1 MDADKLVEELA
12 ASFMQTVAVLGKVV
26 ISLERWHEGSHS
38 SFVAQ
43 KSGAAARL
51 IGLGAADVIEI
62 ETAGRLHDIGKI
74 GLPDSICAK
83 APSDMSLEEFRVY
96 SAHPENGRLILSPH
110 QHFDSVGQ
118 IIAQHHEKYDG
129 TGFPDKLRGEQIH
142 IGAAL
147 IAVADFYHNGMHR
160 KYPGRTTQTFI
171 PGTGENYI
179 RATEPRFANVMN
191 ALHNRSERW
200 FSPQAVDAFTS
211 VIEAERR
218 SLGIR
223 TVMRV
228 GVNQLKPGMFF
239 ADDYYASYGLLL
251 VARGEPVNEESLPR
265 LMHLAEIGELP
276 QKILVMR

>member
-1 MDADKLVEELA
+1 MDANSIVEELV
-12 ASFMQTVAVLGKVV
+12 ASFMQTVAVLGKVA
-26 ISLERWHEGSHS
+26 IALERWHEGSHS
-38 SFVAQ
+38 SFVSQ
-43 KSGAAARL
+43 KASAAARL
-51 IGLGAADVIEI
+51 MGLEPADIVEI

-74 GLPDSICAK
+74 GLPDTICAK
-83 APSDMSLEEFRVY
+83 APSDMSLEEFRAY
-96 SAHPENGRLILSPH
+96 SSHPENGRLILSPH
-110 QHFDSVGQ
+110 THFDSIGQ

-129 TGFPDKLRGEQIH
+129 TGFPGKLRGDQIH

-160 KYPGRTTQTFI
+160 KYPGRATQTFI
-171 PGTGENYI
+171 PGTGENYV

-191 ALHNRSERW
+191 ALHNRSKRW
-200 FSPQAVDAFTS
+200 FAPEAVDTFTS

-223 TVMRV
+223 TITRV

-251 VARGEPVNEESLPR
+251 VARGEPVSEESLPR
-265 LMHLAEIGELP
+265 LVRLAEIGELP